1 MIEYII
7 ITTIFSI
14 LAVFGGF
21 ICGFIVG
28 KRYNKM
34 KGEQ

>member
-7 ITTIFSI
+7 ITIIFSI
-14 LAVFGGF
+14 LAVLGGF
-21 ICGFIVG
+21 VCGFIVG

-34 KGEQ
+34 KGE

>member
-14 LAVFGGF
+14 LAVLGGF

-28 KRYNKM
+28 KRYNKT
-34 KGEQ
+34 KGG

>member
-14 LAVFGGF
+14 LAVLGGF
-21 ICGFIVG
+21 ICGFIAG

-34 KGEQ
+34 KGK

>member
-14 LAVFGGF
+14 LAVLGGF
-21 ICGFIVG
+21 VCGFIVG
-28 KRYNKM
+28 KRCNKM
-34 KGEQ
+34 KGE